1 MSENFNEQ
9 NENNQNEYGTSQNI
23 YGNTQIH
30 TVIPR
35 IHMAV
40 KTTMEVHKTVTAVRK
55 IHMAI
60 TISHSISPGWKI
72 SSRSLCTDECWTVDA
87 DLFIGEHSNCK
98 YRYVYYLADRKNP
111 KDAIRKNWARGQ
123 LFMGLIIFG
132 IMLIFTI
139 IALTVSTLVGG
150 SSSGSSKIDTG
161 VTSDYMQR

>member
-23 YGNTQIH
+23 YGNTQTT

-72 SSRSLCTDECWTVDA
+72 SSRSLC
-87 DLFIGEHSNCK
+87 H
-98 YRYVYYLADRKNP
+98 R
-111 KDAIRKNWARGQ
+111 
-123 LFMGLIIFG
+123 
-132 IMLIFTI
+132 
-139 IALTVSTLVGG
+139 
-150 SSSGSSKIDTG
+150 
-161 VTSDYMQR
+161 